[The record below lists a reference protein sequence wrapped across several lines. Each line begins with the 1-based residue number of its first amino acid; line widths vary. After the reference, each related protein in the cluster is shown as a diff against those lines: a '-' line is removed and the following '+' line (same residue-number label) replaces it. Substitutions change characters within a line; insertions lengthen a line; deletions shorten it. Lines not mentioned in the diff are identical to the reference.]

1 MLNIQASTFTGG
13 SRLCIGGKVDGQ
25 TAGDMF
31 FFFHKLLLYPYS
43 MHVDLLKIQLK
54 KLKVKNNF

>member
-1 MLNIQASTFTGG
+1 VLNIQASTFTGG

-31 FFFHKLLLYPYS
+31 FFHKFLLYPYS
-43 MHVDLLKIQLK
+43 RHVDLLKTQLK

>member
-1 MLNIQASTFTGG
+1 VLNIQASTFTGG

-31 FFFHKLLLYPYS
+31 FSQTSSVSLFYACRSFKNTIKEIES
-43 MHVDLLKIQLK
+43 K
-54 KLKVKNNF
+54 K

>member
-31 FFFHKLLLYPYS
+31 FFFSQISSVSLFYACRSFKNTIKEIES
-43 MHVDLLKIQLK
+43 K
-54 KLKVKNNF
+54 K

>member
-31 FFFHKLLLYPYS
+31 FFSQTSSVSLFYACRSFKNTIKEIES
-43 MHVDLLKIQLK
+43 K
-54 KLKVKNNF
+54 K

>member
-31 FFFHKLLLYPYS
+31 FFHKLLLYPYS

-54 KLKVKNNF
+54 KLEVKNNF

>member
-31 FFFHKLLLYPYS
+31 FHKLLLYPYS

-54 KLKVKNNF
+54 KLKVKSNF

>member
-31 FFFHKLLLYPYS
+31 FFSQTSSVSLFYVCRSFKNTIKEIES
-43 MHVDLLKIQLK
+43 K
-54 KLKVKNNF
+54 K

>member
-1 MLNIQASTFTGG
+1 VLNIQASTFTGG

-31 FFFHKLLLYPYS
+31 FFHKFLLYPYS
-43 MHVDLLKIQLK
+43 MHVDLLKTQLK

>member
-31 FFFHKLLLYPYS
+31 FFSQTSSVSLFHACRSFKNTIKEIES
-43 MHVDLLKIQLK
+43 K
-54 KLKVKNNF
+54 K